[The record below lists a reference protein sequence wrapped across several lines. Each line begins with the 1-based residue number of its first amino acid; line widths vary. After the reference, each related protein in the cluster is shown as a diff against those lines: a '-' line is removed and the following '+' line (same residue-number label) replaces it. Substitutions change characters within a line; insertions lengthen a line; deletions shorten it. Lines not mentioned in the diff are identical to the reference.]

1 MRERLEAYIVS
12 EDVCLVD
19 PSEHY
24 TMLSLQGPLSEK
36 GLSHCFEL
44 PAPPTRPGQ
53 LVSFTHPE
61 IEGEIY
67 VSCRPRCP
75 GHGFDLFVPRPHHQ
89 HVWESLLQ
97 ATESIQGMVVGE
109 VAMEM
114 VRIEAGIPRSG
125 FELTNAILVQESGL
139 EDQMIS
145 FHKGCYIGQEVISR
159 IKSVGKLNRQL
170 CRFRLAGKPDPT
182 PDQPVALMAG
192 DQACGWLTSLAVLP
206 SPDTSILAMGY
217 VQTSILNQSLPIHVS
232 GADGSS
238 LVADLDGSVNA
249 YGP

>member
-1 MRERLEAYIVS
+1 
-12 EDVCLVD
+12 
-19 PSEHY
+19 
-24 TMLSLQGPLSEK
+24 
-36 GLSHCFEL
+36 
-44 PAPPTRPGQ
+44 
-53 LVSFTHPE
+53 
-61 IEGEIY
+61 
-67 VSCRPRCP
+67 
-75 GHGFDLFVPRPHHQ
+75 
-89 HVWESLLQ
+89 
-97 ATESIQGMVVGE
+97 MVVGE

-238 LVADLDGSVNA
+238 IGGRSGWTGECLWNMKRIKLIHHAQTDARWNGRLVFLRLFARG
-249 YGP
+249 